1 MQDDP
6 DVQDTPKSTAAAAP
20 AGLGVVWMLH
30 RVPFHRSAKVTSAP
44 ELVT

>member
-6 DVQDTPKSTAAAAP
+6 DVQDTPNSTAAAAP
-20 AGLGVVWMLH
+20 PGLGVVWMLH
-30 RVPFHRSAKVTSAP
+30 QVPFHRSAKVTSAP

>member
-20 AGLGVVWMLH
+20 AGLGVAWMLH
-30 RVPFHRSAKVTSAP
+30 RVPFQRSAKVTSAP

>member
-20 AGLGVVWMLH
+20 AGLGMVWMLQS
-30 RVPFHRSAKVTSAP
+30 VPFQRSAKVTSRP
-44 ELVT
+44 ELFT